1 MGGKHN
7 KANSPCSIVGGY
19 YNVGKADTLLEIG
32 AGTSDKGENI
42 FEVYKDGSARS
53 AKSTKGDDNGKTLT
67 TKDYVDERVGYLES
81 KVEGRVEYGVRWKKG
96 ARSPVCERVIRFNGT
111 ISTWDISYTP
121 NVGTVNYNPFDYID
135 LFSPTKFVDAHGNVF
150 ARFERFYVAKQTLGT
165 YEYIWVCRK
174 KLYPFY
180 NLPKAFYRNG
190 QPYWNYVDIGC
201 YEGSDEII
209 DGTLY
214 LASKSGQIPSHNKNR
229 TAFFNNA
236 KAWNN
241 MLESVTGEYYL
252 ISTLSEIT
260 EILQPLFTIMT
271 GTKNSQSIYKGVV
284 SHKTDIIN
292 VSSTAGAKCYFS
304 AEQTAFAKGYCVC
317 ANDSTDNAH
326 YYKVISTGTD
336 GTGFYVELDRTPYF
350 SVTSLEVRS
359 NFTGDTDDIIA
370 TSGSASNAGKSSFK
384 VFTIENIYGNIWK
397 QILDLTIKDYV
408 PYVCQNLENWTD
420 TTTPETNS
428 NFIRCSYKLAETNSY
443 VKEVGFDAE
452 NHDAILPV
460 EVGGSSSAYYC
471 DYFYIS
477 HFASTAY
484 SDGVKTAYF
493 GGLLSSGDSAGFWSW
508 DLHLGVGTSYSHIG
522 ARLSHRSL

>member
-1 MGGKHN
+1 MSYKVVTDDSFNAQMDELNGTLLSLLDAQGGK
-7 KANSPCSIVGGY
+7 V
-19 YNVGKADTLLEIG
+19 E
-32 AGTSDKGENI
+32 SDM
-42 FEVYKDGSARS
+42 
-53 AKSTKGDDNGKTLT
+53 
-67 TKDYVDERVGYLES
+67 
-81 KVEGRVEYGVRWKKG
+81 EYGVRWTKG
-96 ARSPVCERVIRFNGT
+96 ASSPTCERVTRYKGA

-121 NVGTVNYNPFDYID
+121 NVGAVNDNPFDYID
-135 LFSPTKFVDAHGNVF
+135 LFSPQKFVDVHGNVF
-150 ARFERFYVAKQTLGT
+150 ARFKRFYVAKQTLGT

-174 KLYPFY
+174 KLYSFY

-201 YEGSDEII
+201 YEASDEMI
-209 DGTLY
+209 DGTSY
-214 LASKSGQIPSHNKNR
+214 LASKSGQIPSHNKTR

-271 GTKNSQSIYKGVV
+271 GTKNSQSIYNGVCT
-284 SHKTDIIN
+284 HKTDAISVSN
-292 VSSTAGAKCYFS
+292 VSGNKCYFAS
-304 AEQTAFAKGYCVC
+304 EQTAFAEGYCVC
-317 ANDSTDNAH
+317 ANGSTDNTQ
-326 YYKVISTGTD
+326 YYKIVSVGTD
-336 GTGFYVELDRTPYF
+336 GTGFYVELDRTPSV
-350 SVTSLEVRS
+350 SVTSLAVRP

-460 EVGGSSSAYYC
+460 EVGGSSSTYYC

-477 HFASTAY
+477 AGA
-484 SDGVKTAYF
+484 KTAYF
-493 GGLLSSGDSAGFWSW
+493 GGSLRDGDSDGLWSWRLYSAVGSSGWYF
-508 DLHLGVGTSYSHIG
+508 G

>member
-1 MGGKHN
+1 MSYKVVTDDSFNAQMDELNGTLLSLLDAQGGK
-7 KANSPCSIVGGY
+7 V
-19 YNVGKADTLLEIG
+19 E
-32 AGTSDKGENI
+32 SDM
-42 FEVYKDGSARS
+42 
-53 AKSTKGDDNGKTLT
+53 
-67 TKDYVDERVGYLES
+67 
-81 KVEGRVEYGVRWKKG
+81 EYGVRWTKG
-96 ARSPVCERVIRFNGT
+96 ASSPTCERVTRYKGA

-121 NVGTVNYNPFDYID
+121 NVGAVNDNPFDYID
-135 LFSPTKFVDAHGNVF
+135 LFSPQKFVDVHGNVF
-150 ARFERFYVAKQTLGT
+150 ARFKRFYVAKQTLGT

-174 KLYPFY
+174 KLYSFY

-201 YEGSDEII
+201 YEASDEMI
-209 DGTLY
+209 DGTSY
-214 LASKSGQIPSHNKNR
+214 LASKSGQIPSHNKTR

-271 GTKNSQSIYKGVV
+271 GTKNSQSIYNGVV
-284 SHKTDIIN
+284 SHKTDAIN
-292 VSSTAGAKCYFS
+292 VSSTSGAKCYFS
-304 AEQTAFAKGYCVC
+304 AEQTAFAEGYCVC
-317 ANDSTDNAH
+317 ANGSTDNAQ

-336 GTGFYVELDRTPYF
+336 GTGFYVELDRTPSV
-350 SVTSLEVRS
+350 SVTSLSVRP

-460 EVGGSSSAYYC
+460 EVGGSSSTYYC

-477 HFASTAY
+477 AGA
-484 SDGVKTAYF
+484 KTAYF
-493 GGLLSSGDSAGFWSW
+493 GGPLDDGDRAGLWCWLLGYDVGVSGWGF
-508 DLHLGVGTSYSHIG
+508 G

>member
-1 MGGKHN
+1 MSYKVVTDDSFNAQMDELNGTLLSLLDAQGGK
-7 KANSPCSIVGGY
+7 V
-19 YNVGKADTLLEIG
+19 E
-32 AGTSDKGENI
+32 SDM
-42 FEVYKDGSARS
+42 
-53 AKSTKGDDNGKTLT
+53 
-67 TKDYVDERVGYLES
+67 
-81 KVEGRVEYGVRWKKG
+81 EYGVRWTKG
-96 ARSPVCERVIRFNGT
+96 ASSPTCERVTRYKGA

-121 NVGTVNYNPFDYID
+121 NVGDVNDNPFDYID
-135 LFSPTKFVDAHGNVF
+135 LFSPQKFVDVHGNVF
-150 ARFERFYVAKQTLGT
+150 ARFKRFYVAKQTLGT

-174 KLYPFY
+174 KLYSFY

-201 YEGSDEII
+201 YEASDEMI
-209 DGTLY
+209 DGTSY
-214 LASKSGQIPSHNKNR
+214 LASKSGQIPSHNKTR

-271 GTKNSQSIYKGVV
+271 GTKNSQSIYNGVV
-284 SHKTDIIN
+284 SHKTNAVN
-292 VSSTAGAKCYFS
+292 VSSTSGAKCYFS
-304 AEQTAFAKGYCVC
+304 AEQTAFAEGYCVC
-317 ANDSTDNAH
+317 ANRSTDNAQ

-336 GTGFYVELDRTPYF
+336 GTGFYVELDRTPSV
-350 SVTSLEVRS
+350 SVTSLAVRP

-384 VFTIENIYGNIWK
+384 VFTIENIYGNIEK

-428 NFIRCSYKLAETNSY
+428 NFIRCSYKLAETGSY

-460 EVGGSSSAYYC
+460 EVVGSSSTYYC

-477 HFASTAY
+477 VGAI
-484 SDGVKTAYF
+484 TAYF
-493 GGLLSSGDSAGFWSW
+493 GGSLTYDVYAGLWSW
-508 DLHLGVGTSYSHIG
+508 RLNYHVGNSDWSYG